1 MTRALDARAVSY
13 RYPDGTSAIEAFDL
27 TVDVGERVALVGPN
41 GAGKSTLIQL
51 LGGLIDPDSGSI
63 TYFDTEASADDL
75 RDRIAVLPQQ
85 PDEYLFNSTVRDDLE
100 YGPAQLSIA
109 KEQARERVDDL
120 AERLKL
126 TEVLEQPPFRLSG
139 GEQRRAALAS
149 AVAVDPD
156 LLLLDEPVA
165 DIDPAYRA
173 RILSLLDQRYENGD
187 TQIVS
192 TPNVDLVPHLA
203 DRAVLLDSAGEIVA
217 DGPTSDILADSSLL
231 EQCGLAAPTV
241 TELFETAGVED
252 PPLTV
257 AEGAARLSDL
267 LE

>member
-1 MTRALDARAVSY
+1 VTRALDARAVSY
-13 RYPDGTSAIEAFDL
+13 SYPDGTSAIEAFDL
-27 TVDVGERVALVGPN
+27 TIEVGERVALVGPN

-63 TYFDTEASADDL
+63 AYFESETPADDL

-100 YGPAQLSIA
+100 YGPAQLSIPKA
-109 KEQARERVDDL
+109 QARDRVDAL
-120 AERLKL
+120 AERLEL
-126 TEVLEQPPFRLSG
+126 TGLLDQPPFRLSG

-149 AVAVDPD
+149 AVAVDPE

-165 DIDPAYRA
+165 DIDPAYRE
-173 RILSLLDQRYENGD
+173 RILSLLEERSEDGD

-192 TPNVDLVPHLA
+192 TPNVDLVPYLA
-203 DRAVLLDSAGEIVA
+203 DRVVLLDATGDVVA
-217 DGPTSDILADSSLL
+217 DGPTEEILIDSSLL
-231 EQCGLAAPTV
+231 ERCGLAAPTV
-241 TELFETAGVED
+241 TELFETAGAEEL
-252 PPLTV
+252 PLTV

>member
-1 MTRALDARAVSY
+1 MTRVLDARGVSY
-13 RYPDGTSAIEAFDL
+13 SYPDGTAAIEAFDL
-27 TVDVGERVALVGPN
+27 TVEAGERVAVVGPN

-51 LGGLIDPDSGSI
+51 LGGLLEPDGGAI
-63 TYFDTEASADDL
+63 TYFESDASADDL
-75 RDRIAVLPQQ
+75 RDRIAVLPQH
-85 PDEYLFNSTVRDDLE
+85 PGEYLFNSTVRDDLE
-100 YGPAQLSIA
+100 YGPAQLSIPKA
-109 KEQARERVDDL
+109 QARERVASL
-120 AERLKL
+120 ADRLEL
-126 TEVLEQPPFRLSG
+126 TALLDQPPFRLSG

-165 DIDPAYRA
+165 DVDAEHRE
-173 RILSLLDQRYENGD
+173 RVLSLLDQRHEQGE

-192 TPNVDLVPHLA
+192 TPNVDLVPQVA
-203 DRAVLLDSAGEIVA
+203 DRAVLVDSTGSVVA
-217 DGPTSDILADSSLL
+217 DGPVAEILTDRSLL
-231 EQCGLAAPTV
+231 ETCGLEAPTIARV
-241 TELFETAGVED
+241 FDMAGVPD

>member
-1 MTRALDARAVSY
+1 MTRVLDARDVSY
-13 RYPDGTSAIEAFDL
+13 SYPDGTAAIEAFDL
-27 TVDVGERVALVGPN
+27 TVEAGERVAVVGPN

-51 LGGLIDPDSGSI
+51 LGGLIEPDGGTI
-63 TYFDTEASADDL
+63 TYFESGAPADDL
-75 RDRIAVLPQQ
+75 RDRIAVLPQH

-100 YGPAQLSIA
+100 YGPAQLSIP
-109 KEQARERVDDL
+109 KEQARERVASL
-120 AERLKL
+120 ADRLEL
-126 TEVLEQPPFRLSG
+126 TALLDQPPFRLSG

-165 DIDPAYRA
+165 DVDADHRE
-173 RILSLLDQRYENGD
+173 RVLSLLDRRHEQGE

-192 TPNVDLVPHLA
+192 TPNVDLVPQVA
-203 DRAVLLDSAGEIVA
+203 DRVVLVDSTGSVVA
-217 DGPTSDILADSSLL
+217 DGPVTEVLADRSLL
-231 EQCGLAAPTV
+231 ETCGLEAPTV
-241 TELFETAGVED
+241 ARVFEMAGVSD